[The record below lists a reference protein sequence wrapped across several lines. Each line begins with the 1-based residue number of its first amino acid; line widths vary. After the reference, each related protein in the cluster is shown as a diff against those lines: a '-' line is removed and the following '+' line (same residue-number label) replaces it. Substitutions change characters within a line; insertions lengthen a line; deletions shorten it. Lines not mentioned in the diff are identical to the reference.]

1 MNNQQTEQEKLN
13 ILADIDQIIHTPAR
27 LMIVTYLYVV
37 ESTDYVFLMR
47 LTGLTWGNLFTH
59 LTKLE
64 DAGYIT
70 IEKTFKGKK
79 PYTIVHLSDKGRI
92 AFRKYKKN
100 IKQVLDDLP
109 D

>member
-1 MNNQQTEQEKLN
+1 MSDMQNEDEKLLL
-13 ILADIDQIIHTPAR
+13 LADINQIIHTPAR
-27 LMIVTYLYVV
+27 LMVLTYLYVV
-37 ESTDYVFLMR
+37 ESADYVFLMR

-64 DAGYIT
+64 KAGYIK

-79 PYTIVHLSDKGRI
+79 PNTVIHLSEEGRD
-92 AFRKYKKN
+92 AFREYKTSM
-100 IKQVLDDLP
+100 KQVLNDLP

>member
-1 MNNQQTEQEKLN
+1 M
-13 ILADIDQIIHTPAR
+13 IL
-27 LMIVTYLYVV
+27 TYLYVV
-37 ESTDYVFLMR
+37 ESADYVFLMR

-64 DAGYIT
+64 EAGYIT

-79 PYTIVHLSDKGRI
+79 PYTIVHLSKQGRN
-92 AFRKYKKN
+92 AFRKYKKKM
-100 IKQVLDDLP
+100 KQVLDDLP